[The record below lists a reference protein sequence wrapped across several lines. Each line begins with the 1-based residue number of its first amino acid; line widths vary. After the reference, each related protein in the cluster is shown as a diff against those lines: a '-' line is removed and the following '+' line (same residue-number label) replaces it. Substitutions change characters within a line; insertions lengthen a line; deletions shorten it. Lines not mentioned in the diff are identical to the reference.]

1 MKLFLNIR
9 TILFMFSFLFGC
21 SSFGY
26 QSPHYVK
33 LAHEITEK
41 TAKELKM
48 QKNLYLIG
56 TGGQMMD
63 DIQMMAMSFN
73 YYQEVNLKTARELTI
88 YVINEYLSAINSNK
102 EVRPYLHEYPFTAK
116 NVEIR
121 IFVYNPDRSEL
132 PLEKIYCIECING
145 GLEYYARSNPRQ
157 AIYEE
162 TYEEALQ
169 AISSE

>member
-1 MKLFLNIR
+1 MKLFFSIGV
-9 TILFMFSFLFGC
+9 ILSMFSLLFGC

-26 QSPHYVK
+26 QSPRYVK

-41 TAKELKM
+41 TAKELKA
-48 QKNLYLIG
+48 QKNLYLAG
-56 TGGQMMD
+56 TGGQMTD
-63 DIQMMAMSFN
+63 DIQMMAMSFD
-73 YYQEVNLKTARELTI
+73 YYQEVDLKTGRELII
-88 YVINEYLSAINSNK
+88 YVINEYLSSINSNK
-102 EVRPYLHEYPFTAK
+102 EIRPYLHEYPFTAK

-145 GLEYYARSNPRQ
+145 ELEYYARSNPRQ

-169 AISSE
+169 AISSK